1 MLRSLKM
8 TKDVKRSE
16 EKGGNGNPKVYDDL
30 RETNTGVNVKLFYN
44 PKDVPQFDYETSLGD
59 PGRYPYTRGIYPTM
73 YRGKLWTMRQYAGFA
88 TSENTNTRFKFLL
101 DQGQTGLSLALDLPT
116 QLGLDSDDPLAKD
129 DVGKLGV
136 AIDTLRDMEEM
147 FDGIP
152 LDKISTSFTINATAS
167 IILAMYVATAEKQGI
182 DPSRL
187 RGTIQNDIIKE
198 YIARGTYIFPPKPS
212 IRLIGDTIEYCTKH
226 IPSFNSVSV
235 SGTHICECGATPAQ
249 GVAYPFLTGI
259 AYLQEVLER
268 GYDIDDIAPLLS
280 FHLIAG
286 GVQFNFFQEI
296 AKLRAARRLWAKIL
310 KERFHSESDKALR
323 LKFSTGGMGGG
334 MAEQQPLNNIARI
347 AFYALAAA
355 LAGSQSMNL
364 PCFDEAYAIPTDEAI
379 RTSLRIQQIIA
390 YEIGIPDVVD
400 PLAGSYY
407 VESLTDFFEKEIAA
421 EMERVESLGGILR
434 CVEDGTIQKQLSDQA
449 YQVEKKFESGELIKV
464 GVNRFQI
471 DEEERELEVFEVD
484 PETRTRQIGRL
495 NRIKD
500 ERDNKKVKGA
510 LDALK
515 KAAIERKNLM
525 PSILD
530 AVRAYATVGEIV
542 GHLKEIYGEAT
553 QISVF

>member
-1 MLRSLKM
+1 MAEEG
-8 TKDVKRSE
+8 KRFDK
-16 EKGGNGNPKVYDDL
+16 KGGSPETEGDL
-30 RETNTGVNVKLFYN
+30 KETNTGVRVKLFYD
-44 PKDVPQFDYETSLGD
+44 PKDVPRLDYGTSLGD
-59 PGRYPYTRGIYPTM
+59 PGQYPYTRGIYPTM
-73 YRGKLWTMRQYAGFA
+73 YRGKLWTMRQYAGFS
-88 TSENTNTRFKFLL
+88 TSENTNSRFKFLL

-136 AIDTLRDMEEM
+136 TIDTLRDVEEI
-147 FDGIP
+147 FEGIP
-152 LDKISTSFTINATAS
+152 LDKISTSFTINSTAS
-167 IILAMYVATAEKQGI
+167 IVLAMYVATAEKQGV
-182 DPSRL
+182 DPSTL

-198 YIARGTYIFPPKPS
+198 YIARGTYIFPSEPS
-212 IRLIGDTIEYCTKH
+212 IRLIGDTIEYCIKH
-226 IPSFNSVSV
+226 IPRFNSVSV

-259 AYLQEVLER
+259 AYLQEVLDR

-310 KERFHSESDKALR
+310 KERFHSKSEKAMR

-334 MAEQQPLNNIARI
+334 MTEHQPLNNIARI
-347 AFYALAAA
+347 AFYALAAS

-390 YEIGIPDVVD
+390 HEIGIPDVVD
-400 PLAGSYY
+400 PLGGSYY
-407 VESLTDFFEKEIAA
+407 VESLTDFFEKEISA
-421 EMERVESLGGILR
+421 EMERIDSLGGILR
-434 CVEDGTIQKQLSDQA
+434 CVEDGAIQKQLADQA
-449 YQVEKKFESGELIKV
+449 YQVQKKFESGELTKV

-500 ERDNKKVKGA
+500 ERDKQKVKSA
-510 LDALK
+510 LEALK
-515 KAAIERKNLM
+515 KAAVGRENLM
-525 PSILD
+525 PHILD
-530 AVRAYATVGEIV
+530 AVRTYATVGEIV
-542 GHLKEIYGEAT
+542 GQLKEIYGEAA
-553 QISVF
+553 QVSVF

>member
-1 MLRSLKM
+1 MKM
-8 TKDVKRSE
+8 AEEGKRSE
-16 EKGGNGNPKVYDDL
+16 KKSKNLASDEGLK
-30 RETNTGVNVKLFYN
+30 ETNTGVNVKLFYR
-44 PKDVPQFDYETSLGD
+44 PEDLPRFDYETSLGD
-59 PGRYPYTRGIYPTM
+59 PGQYPFTRGIYPTM
-73 YRGKLWTMRQYAGFA
+73 YRGKLWTMRQYAGFS

-116 QLGLDSDDPLAKD
+116 QLGLDSDDPLAKE

-152 LDKISTSFTINATAS
+152 LDKISTSFTINSTAS
-167 IILAMYVATAEKQGI
+167 IILAMYVATAEKQGV

-198 YIARGTYIFPPKPS
+198 YIARGTYIFPPGPS
-212 IRLIGDTIEYCTKH
+212 IRLIGDTIEYCIKH

-235 SGTHICECGATPAQ
+235 SGTHICECGATPVQ

-259 AYLQEVLER
+259 AYLQEVLDR

-286 GVQFNFFQEI
+286 GVQFNFLQEI
-296 AKLRAARRLWAKIL
+296 AKLRAARRLWARIL
-310 KERFHSESDKALR
+310 KERFHSGSDKALR

-334 MAEQQPLNNIARI
+334 MTEQQPLNNIARI

-421 EMERVESLGGILR
+421 EMERIESLGGILR

-484 PETRTRQIGRL
+484 SETRTRQIGRL

-500 ERDNKKVKGA
+500 ERDNKKVEGA

-515 KAAIERKNLM
+515 KAAVERKNLM

-542 GHLKEIYGEAT
+542 GYLKEIYGEAT

>member
-1 MLRSLKM
+1 M
-8 TKDVKRSE
+8 TKQVKRSE
-16 EKGGNGNPKVYDDL
+16 KKSDNPKADSDL
-30 RETNTGVNVKLFYN
+30 TETNTGVKVKLFYD
-44 PKDVPQFDYETSLGD
+44 PEDMPRFDYETSLGD
-59 PGRYPYTRGIYPTM
+59 PGQYPYTRGIYPTM
-73 YRGKLWTMRQYAGFA
+73 YRGKLWTMRQYAGFS
-88 TSENTNTRFKFLL
+88 TSENTNSRFKFLL
-101 DQGQTGLSLALDLPT
+101 EQGQTGLSLALDLPT

-136 AIDTLRDMEEM
+136 AIDTLRDMEEI
-147 FDGIP
+147 FEGIP
-152 LDKISTSFTINATAS
+152 LDSISTSFTINSTAS
-167 IILAMYVATAEKQGI
+167 IILAMYVATAEKQGV

-198 YIARGTYIFPPKPS
+198 YIARGTYIFPPEPS
-212 IRLIGDTIEYCTKH
+212 IRLIGDTIEYCIKQ
-226 IPSFNSVSV
+226 IPRFNSVSV
-235 SGTHICECGATPAQ
+235 SGTHICECGATPVQ

-259 AYLQEVLER
+259 AYLREVLDR

-296 AKLRAARRLWAKIL
+296 AKLRATRRLWGKIL
-310 KERFHSESDKALR
+310 KERFNSKSEKAMR

-334 MAEQQPLNNIARI
+334 MTEQQPLNNIARI

-390 YEIGIPDVVD
+390 HEIGIPDVVD
-400 PLAGSYY
+400 PLGGSYY

-421 EMERVESLGGILR
+421 EMERIDSLGGILR
-434 CVEDGTIQKQLSDQA
+434 CVEDGTIQKQLADQA
-449 YQVEKKFESGELIKV
+449 YQVQKKLESGEMIKV
-464 GVNRFQI
+464 GVNRFEI
-471 DEEERELEVFEVD
+471 DEEDRELEVFEVD
-484 PETRTRQIGRL
+484 PETRSRQIDRF
-495 NRIKD
+495 NRIKED
-500 ERDNKKVKGA
+500 RDNQKVE
-510 LDALK
+510 LSLEALK
-515 KAAIERKNLM
+515 RAAGEKENLM

-542 GHLKEIYGEAT
+542 GQLKEIYGEASPVT
-553 QISVF
+553 VF

>member
-1 MLRSLKM
+1 MKMAERQKRGGTPETEGELRQS
-8 TKDVKRSE
+8 
-16 EKGGNGNPKVYDDL
+16 
-30 RETNTGVNVKLFYN
+30 NTGIRVKLFYDQEDI
-44 PKDVPQFDYETSLGD
+44 PRFDYEASLGD
-59 PGRYPYTRGIYPTM
+59 PGQYPYTRGIYPTM

-88 TSENTNTRFKFLL
+88 TSQNTNSRFKFLL

-116 QLGLDSDDPLAKD
+116 QLGLDSNDPLAKD

-136 AIDTLRDMEEM
+136 AIDTLRDMEEI
-147 FDGIP
+147 FEDIP
-152 LDKISTSFTINATAS
+152 LDKISTSFTINSTAS
-167 IILAMYVATAEKQGI
+167 IILAMYVATAEKQGV

-198 YIARGTYIFPPKPS
+198 YIARGTYIFPPEPS
-212 IRLIGDTIEYCTKH
+212 IRLIGDTIEYCIEH
-226 IPSFNSVSV
+226 IPRFNSVSV

-249 GVAYPFLTGI
+249 GVAYPFLAGL
-259 AYLQEVLER
+259 AYLQEVLDR
-268 GYDIDDIAPLLS
+268 GRDIDDIAPLLS

-286 GVQFNFFQEI
+286 GVRFNFFQEI

-310 KERFHSESDKALR
+310 KERFHSKSDKALR

-334 MAEQQPLNNIARI
+334 MTEQQPLNNIARI
-347 AFYALAAA
+347 SFYALAAA

-390 YEIGIPDVVD
+390 HEIGIPDVVD
-400 PLAGSYY
+400 PLGGSYY
-407 VESLTDFFEKEIAA
+407 VESLTNLFENEISA
-421 EMERVESLGGILR
+421 EMERIESLGGILR
-434 CVEDGTIQKQLSDQA
+434 CVEDGTIQKQLADQA
-449 YQVEKKFESGELIKV
+449 YQVQKKFDAGELVKV

-495 NRIKD
+495 KRVKD
-500 ERDNKKVKGA
+500 ERDNQEVKSA
-510 LDALK
+510 LEALK
-515 KAAIERKNLM
+515 KAAVERENLM
-525 PSILD
+525 PHILD

-542 GHLKEIYGEAT
+542 GQLREIYGEAV
-553 QISVF
+553 QVSVF

>member
-1 MLRSLKM
+1 MAEEG
-8 TKDVKRSE
+8 KRSDKKDGSPE
-16 EKGGNGNPKVYDDL
+16 TEGDL
-30 RETNTGVNVKLFYN
+30 KETNTGVTVKLFYD
-44 PKDVPQFDYETSLGD
+44 PKDVPRLDYGTSLGD
-59 PGRYPYTRGIYPTM
+59 PGQYPYTRGIYSTM
-73 YRGKLWTMRQYAGFA
+73 YRGKLWTMRQYAGFS
-88 TSENTNTRFKFLL
+88 TSENTNSRFKFLL

-147 FDGIP
+147 FEGIP
-152 LDKISTSFTINATAS
+152 LDKISTSFTINSTAS
-167 IILAMYVATAEKQGI
+167 IVLAMYVATAEKQGV
-182 DPSRL
+182 DPSTL

-198 YIARGTYIFPPKPS
+198 YIARGTYIFPPEPS
-212 IRLIGDTIEYCTKH
+212 IRLIGDTIEYCMKH

-235 SGTHICECGATPAQ
+235 SGTHICECGATPTQ

-259 AYLQEVLER
+259 AYLQEVLDR
-268 GYDIDDIAPLLS
+268 GCDIDDIAPLLS

-310 KERFHSESDKALR
+310 KERFHSKSEKAMR

-334 MAEQQPLNNIARI
+334 MTEQQPLNNIARI
-347 AFYALAAA
+347 AFYALAAS

-390 YEIGIPDVVD
+390 HEIGIPDVVD
-400 PLAGSYY
+400 PLGGSYY
-407 VESLTDFFEKEIAA
+407 VESLTDFFEKEISA
-421 EMERVESLGGILR
+421 EMERIDSLGGILR
-434 CVEDGTIQKQLSDQA
+434 CVEDGAIQKLLADQA
-449 YQVEKKFESGELIKV
+449 YQVQRKFESGELTKV

-500 ERDNKKVKGA
+500 ERDNQKVKSA
-510 LDALK
+510 LEALK
-515 KAAIERKNLM
+515 KAAVERENLM
-525 PSILD
+525 PHILD

-542 GHLKEIYGEAT
+542 GQLKGIYGEAA
-553 QISVF
+553 QVSVF

>member
-1 MLRSLKM
+1 MKM
-8 TKDVKRSE
+8 TEEAKRSE
-16 EKGGNGNPKVYDDL
+16 KKGENPKADSD
-30 RETNTGVNVKLFYN
+30 RMETNTGVKVKLFYD
-44 PKDVPQFDYETSLGD
+44 PEDVPRFDYETSLGN
-59 PGRYPYTRGIYPTM
+59 PGQYPYTRGIYPTM
-73 YRGKLWTMRQYAGFA
+73 YRGKLWTMRQYAGFS
-88 TSENTNTRFKFLL
+88 TSENTNSRFKFLL

-136 AIDTLRDMEEM
+136 TIDTLRDMEEI
-147 FDGIP
+147 FEDIP
-152 LDKISTSFTINATAS
+152 LDKISTSFTINSTAS
-167 IILAMYVATAEKQGI
+167 IILAMYAATAEKQGV
-182 DPSRL
+182 DPSTL

-212 IRLIGDTIEYCTKH
+212 IRLIGDTIEYCIEH
-226 IPSFNSVSV
+226 IPRFNSVSV

-259 AYLQEVLER
+259 AYLQEVLDR
-268 GYDIDDIAPLLS
+268 GYEIDNVAPLLS

-310 KERFHSESDKALR
+310 KERFHSESEKATR

-334 MAEQQPLNNIARI
+334 MTEQQPLNNIARI

-379 RTSLRIQQIIA
+379 RTSLRIQQVIA
-390 YEIGIPDVVD
+390 CEIGIPDVVD
-400 PLAGSYY
+400 PLGGSYY

-421 EMERVESLGGILR
+421 EMERIDSRGGILR
-434 CVEDGTIQKQLSDQA
+434 CVEDGTIQKQLADQA
-449 YQVEKKFESGELIKV
+449 YQVQKKFESGEMIKV
-464 GVNRFQI
+464 GANRFQI

-484 PETRTRQIGRL
+484 PETRSRQIGRL

-500 ERDNKKVKGA
+500 ERDNKRVETA
-510 LDALK
+510 LEALK
-515 KAAIERKNLM
+515 RAAGDKENLM
-525 PSILD
+525 PFILD

-542 GHLKEIYGEAT
+542 GRLKEIYGEAS
-553 QISVF
+553 QVSVF

>member
-1 MLRSLKM
+1 MNVDESSKKLGKRGKGSEDITGLK
-8 TKDVKRSE
+8 T
-16 EKGGNGNPKVYDDL
+16 
-30 RETNTGVNVKLFYN
+30 TNTGIKVKLSYD
-44 PKDVPQFDYETSLGD
+44 PTDVPQFDYETSLGN
-59 PGRYPYTRGIYPTM
+59 PGQYPYTRGIYPSM
-73 YRGKLWTMRQYAGFA
+73 YRSRLWTMRQYAGFS
-88 TSENTNTRFKFLL
+88 TSDNTNSRFKFLL
-101 DQGQTGLSLALDLPT
+101 NQGQTGLSLALDLPT

-167 IILAMYVATAEKQGI
+167 IILAMYVATAEKQGVN
-182 DPSRL
+182 PREL

-212 IRLIGDTIEYCTKH
+212 IRLIGDTIEYCIKE
-226 IPSFNSVSV
+226 IPNFNSVSV
-235 SGTHICECGATPAQ
+235 SGTHICECGATPVQ

-259 AYLQEVLER
+259 AYIQEVLKR
-268 GYDIDDIAPLLS
+268 GYSIDEIASLLS

-310 KERFHSESDKALR
+310 KERFKSQSGKSMQ

-334 MAEQQPLNNIARI
+334 MTEQQPLNNIARI
-347 AFYALAAA
+347 SFYALAAA

-400 PLAGSYY
+400 PLGGSYY
-407 VESLTDFFEKEIAA
+407 IEAMTDFFEKEIAL
-421 EMERVESLGGILR
+421 EMEKIENMGGILR
-434 CVEDGTIQKQLSDQA
+434 CVEDGTIQRQLSDQA
-449 YQVEKKFESGELIKV
+449 YEVQKKFETGELIKV
-464 GVNRFQI
+464 GVNRFGI
-471 DEEERELEVFEVD
+471 DEEDRELEVFEVD
-484 PETRTRQIGRL
+484 PKTLSRQITRL
-495 NRIKD
+495 KQVKSDRD
-500 ERDNKKVKGA
+500 HERVKN
-510 LDALK
+510 ALK
-515 KAAIERKNLM
+515 ILKQIATEKKNLM

-530 AVRAYATVGEIV
+530 AVRAYATVGEMVNI
-542 GHLKEIYGEAT
+542 LKEAYGEA
-553 QISVF
+553 QHLSVF